1 MSGRRV
7 VTSERDFIRR
17 KDKVME
23 MEVGFSEK
31 YMKLK
36 GEYAYLKEESASQ
49 IELYNNLVTVV
60 GPNLAAQYM
69 VQLGMLEYQ
78 VFELTIEMRRW
89 QRRLTLRQAA
99 VNRGEKPNLVAIER
113 QLDAEF
119 EEFKKKVLAHR
130 REMQN
135 AADKW
140 RREKMSDT
148 DMTELRMQYL
158 NAVKRL
164 HPDINENLSEN
175 AKELWDRIQEAYKN
189 KDWAD
194 LRFLVG
200 LVEGVVA
207 GETFENSEDGISRLE
222 KRCQK
227 LRGVC
232 ADLRAQMTATREKKP
247 FCYQAILEDPDGV
260 TARQDA
266 LREQIEELNS
276 RISECEENWKD
287 ECYGE

>member
-1 MSGRRV
+1 MSCQINTETYQLMCRCPLEDATR
-7 VTSERDFIRR
+7 
-17 KDKVME
+17 
-23 MEVGFSEK
+23 
-31 YMKLK
+31 LK
-36 GEYAYLKEESASQ
+36 
-49 IELYNNLVTVV
+49 T
-60 GPNLAAQYM
+60 LAM

-119 EEFKKKVLAHR
+119 EEFKKKVQAHR

-194 LRFLVG
+194 LKFLVG
-200 LVEGVVA
+200 LVDGVIA
-207 GETFENSEDGISRLE
+207 GEAFENSEDGISRLE

-227 LRGVC
+227 LRVVC
-232 ADLRAQMTATREKKP
+232 ADLRAQMAATREKKP
-247 FCYQAILEDPDGV
+247 FCYQTILEDPDGV